1 MGGTDCHRRLI
12 IIRYRMSFLDKFLR
26 VLGIR
31 RIDLDKPLTLLGHYY
46 YDVRDKVYHSA
57 YSIYDDVDWGLYYY
71 RNDEEDPGALVC
83 QWESIK
89 IISTVIHD
97 DNDMVLRAG
106 KIYIDKDKN
115 FVDTVIAGVTAGK
128 RKVHR
133 KIRYPH
139 YEPDELD
146 VYYRYNDD
154 VFLRVRKE
162 YDKFERNWKAE
173 IEYILGKP
181 AKAKFPVPHRRTI
194 SDDRNRIMDDISKNL
209 N

>member
-12 IIRYRMSFLDKFLR
+12 RIRYRMSFLDKFLR

-115 FVDTVIAGVTAGK
+115 FVDKVIAGVTAGK
-128 RKVHR
+128 RQVHR

-181 AKAKFPVPHRRTI
+181 AKAKFPVPHRRTV

>member
-12 IIRYRMSFLDKFLR
+12 RIRYRMSFLDKFLR

-46 YDVRDKVYHSA
+46 YDVHEKVYRSA
-57 YSIYDDVDWGLYYY
+57 YSIYDDVDWGIYYY
-71 RNDEEDPGALVC
+71 RNDEEDPGVQVC

-115 FVDTVIAGVTAGK
+115 FVDEVIAGVTAGK
-128 RKVHR
+128 RRVHR
-133 KIRYPH
+133 KIRYQH
-139 YEPDELD
+139 YETDELD
-146 VYYRYNDD
+146 VYYHYSDD
-154 VFLRVRKE
+154 VFLRVR
-162 YDKFERNWKAE
+162 
-173 IEYILGKP
+173 I
-181 AKAKFPVPHRRTI
+181 
-194 SDDRNRIMDDISKNL
+194 
-209 N
+209 

>member
-1 MGGTDCHRRLI
+1 
-12 IIRYRMSFLDKFLR
+12 MSFLDKFLR

-31 RIDLDKPLTLLGHYY
+31 RIDLDIPLTLLGHYY

-115 FVDTVIAGVTAGK
+115 FVDKVIAGVTAGK
-128 RKVHR
+128 RQVHR

-173 IEYILGKP
+173 IEYILGKS
-181 AKAKFPVPHRRTI
+181 AKAKFPVPHRRTV

>member
-1 MGGTDCHRRLI
+1 MNL
-12 IIRYRMSFLDKFLR
+12 FDKFLR

-31 RIDLDKPLTLLGHYY
+31 RIDLDRPLTLLGHYY

-115 FVDTVIAGVTAGK
+115 FVDMVIAGVTAGK

-181 AKAKFPVPHRRTI
+181 AKAKFPVPHKRTI
-194 SDDRNRIMDDISKNL
+194 SYDRNRIMDDISKNL

>member
-12 IIRYRMSFLDKFLR
+12 RIRYRMSFLDKFLR

-115 FVDTVIAGVTAGK
+115 FVDKVIAGVTAGK
-128 RKVHR
+128 RQVHR

-146 VYYRYNDD
+146 VYYHYSDE
-154 VFLRVRKE
+154 VYLRVRKE
-162 YDKFERNWKAE
+162 YDKFECNWKAE
-173 IEYILGKP
+173 VEYILCKP
-181 AKAKFPVPHRRTI
+181 AKAKFPVPHRRT
-194 SDDRNRIMDDISKNL
+194 SSEDRDRIMNDINSNI
-209 N
+209 

>member
-1 MGGTDCHRRLI
+1 MNL
-12 IIRYRMSFLDKFLR
+12 FDKFLR

-31 RIDLDKPLTLLGHYY
+31 RMDLDRPLTLLGHYY

-115 FVDTVIAGVTAGK
+115 FVDMVIAGVTAGK

-139 YEPDELD
+139 YEPDEQD

-181 AKAKFPVPHRRTI
+181 AKAKFPVPHRRTV

>member
-1 MGGTDCHRRLI
+1 MDGTDCRRRLI

-46 YDVRDKVYHSA
+46 YDVHDKVYRSA
-57 YSIYDDVDWGLYYY
+57 YSIYDDIDWGLYYY
-71 RNDEEDPGALVC
+71 RNDEEDPGVQVC

-97 DNDMVLRAG
+97 NNDMVLRAG
-106 KIYIDKDKN
+106 KIYIDKDRN
-115 FVDTVIAGVTAGK
+115 FVDDVIAAVTAGK
-128 RKVHR
+128 RRVRRKV
-133 KIRYPH
+133 RYQH

-146 VYYRYNDD
+146 VYYHYSDE
-154 VFLRVRKE
+154 VYLRVRKE

-173 IEYILGKP
+173 IEYILREP
-181 AKAKFPVPHRRTI
+181 AKAKFPVPHRRTT
-194 SDDRNRIMDDISKNL
+194 SEDRDRIMNDINSNL
-209 N
+209 

>member
-1 MGGTDCHRRLI
+1 MNL
-12 IIRYRMSFLDKFLR
+12 FDKFLR

-31 RIDLDKPLTLLGHYY
+31 RMDLDRPLTLLGHYY

-139 YEPDELD
+139 YEPDEQD
-146 VYYRYNDD
+146 VYYSYNDD

-181 AKAKFPVPHRRTI
+181 AKAKFPVPHRRTV

>member
-1 MGGTDCHRRLI
+1 
-12 IIRYRMSFLDKFLR
+12 MSLFDKILR
-26 VLGIR
+26 FFGIR
-31 RIDLDKPLTLLGHYY
+31 RIDIDKPMTLLGHYY
-46 YDVRDKVYHSA
+46 YDVQDKVYHSA

-71 RNDEEDPGALVC
+71 RNDEEDPGVQVC

-115 FVDTVIAGVTAGK
+115 FVDEVIAGVTSGK
-128 RKVHR
+128 NKMRRKV
-133 KIRYPH
+133 RYPH
-139 YEPDELD
+139 YEADELD
-146 VYYRYNDD
+146 VYYHYNDD
-154 VFLRVRKE
+154 VCLRVRKE
-162 YDKFERNWKAE
+162 YDKYERNWKAE
-173 IEYILGKP
+173 VEDILCRP
-181 AKAKFPVPHRRTI
+181 AKAKFPVPQRRAV